1 MLAATIHITTIAVII
16 IVVAKNSA
24 EESSKDTNMDRKY
37 INIHGFPHAPAS
49 DEKIGRRQTQGES
62 ECGLAAAKEIVRSQM
77 PAAVCT
83 IRTGVRRFRPG
94 IREHPQRRDL
104 LTLPVIAIF
113 ISLKC

>member
-1 MLAATIHITTIAVII
+1 MQ
-16 IVVAKNSA
+16 IVSH
-24 EESSKDTNMDRKY
+24 T
-37 INIHGFPHAPAS
+37 PHTHPAS
-49 DEKIGRRQTQGES
+49 TQTVPCPQETRTIQIRRQQAQQRAGGKIQTGRRQTQGES